1 MNKDKINNYGA
12 TFKDSPVF
20 YILSRAVVLFFVI
33 IIIFPLL
40 YTLSLSVRSP
50 ETVYSAKYF
59 LIPDEF
65 SFENYIDAFGYAEQR
80 LKVTFP
86 RMFLNSIIVVTA
98 SVSLIISL
106 SIFAAFS
113 FSHLKFPMKESLY
126 NVMIASVAMPAQV
139 LLIPMFYI
147 LIYFGIINTYLAVI
161 LAYAGF
167 LIPIGILILR
177 MFFEQIPY
185 ELTEAGITDGATDLQ
200 LLTRILLP
208 LAKPALATCIILLFL
223 DTWNEFVYAMVFMQD
238 SSIHTIPVA
247 LAKIGTSRY
256 HINIGTYS
264 AAVMITIIP
273 VLIIF
278 AVFQRWFIAGITMGS
293 LKHL

>member
-1 MNKDKINNYGA
+1 
-12 TFKDSPVF
+12 
-20 YILSRAVVLFFVI
+20 
-33 IIIFPLL
+33 
-40 YTLSLSVRSP
+40 
-50 ETVYSAKYF
+50 
-59 LIPDEF
+59 
-65 SFENYIDAFGYAEQR
+65 
-80 LKVTFP
+80 
-86 RMFLNSIIVVTA
+86 
-98 SVSLIISL
+98 
-106 SIFAAFS
+106 
-113 FSHLKFPMKESLY
+113 
-126 NVMIASVAMPAQV
+126 
-139 LLIPMFYI
+139 
-147 LIYFGIINTYLAVI
+147 
-161 LAYAGF
+161 
-167 LIPIGILILR
+167 

-278 AVFQRWFIAGITMGS
+278 AVFQRWFIAGITMGA
-293 LKHL
+293 LKH

>member
-1 MNKDKINNYGA
+1 MNKEKINNYGA
-12 TFKDSPVF
+12 TFKSSPAF
-20 YILSRAVVLFFVI
+20 YITSRLVVLFFI
-33 IIIFPLL
+33 IIILFPLL
-40 YTLSLSVRSP
+40 YTLSLSIRSP

-59 LIPDEF
+59 LIPEEF
-65 SFENYIDAFGYAEQR
+65 SFASYIDAFAYAEQR

-86 RMFLNSIIVVTA
+86 RMFLNSMIVVVS
-98 SVSLIISL
+98 SVSLIIFL

-113 FSHLKFPMKESLY
+113 FSHMKFPMKESLY

-139 LLIPMFYI
+139 LLIPMFYL

-185 ELTEAGITDGATDLQ
+185 ELTEASITDGASDLQ

-208 LAKPALATCIILLFL
+208 LAKPAIATCIILLFL
-223 DTWNEFVYAMVFMQD
+223 DTWNEFVYAMIFMQD
-238 SSIHTIPVA
+238 GSIHTVPVA
-247 LAKIGTSRY
+247 LAKLGTSRY

-273 VLIIF
+273 VLIVF
-278 AVFQRWFIAGITMGS
+278 GVFQRWFIAGITMGA
-293 LKHL
+293 LKH

>member
-1 MNKDKINNYGA
+1 MNSEKIVNYGA
-12 TFKDSPVF
+12 TFQRSPIFFIV
-20 YILSRAVVLFFVI
+20 SRLVVLFFII

-40 YTLSLSVRSP
+40 YTLSLSIRSP
-50 ETVYSAKYF
+50 ETIYSAKFF
-59 LIPDEF
+59 LIPEEF
-65 SFENYIDAFGYAEQR
+65 SIQNYYDAFFYAEER
-80 LKVTFP
+80 LKVSFP
-86 RMFLNSIIVVTA
+86 RMFLNSIIVTFA

-139 LLIPMFYI
+139 LLIPLFYI
-147 LIYFGIINTYLAVI
+147 LIYFGIINTYFAVI

-177 MFFEQIPY
+177 MFFEQIPK
-185 ELTEAGITDGATDLQ
+185 ELTEAGITDGATDFQ
-200 LLTRILLP
+200 LLINILLP
-208 LAKPALATCIILLFL
+208 LAKPAIATCIILLFL

-238 SSIHTIPVA
+238 TSIHTIPVA

-278 AVFQRWFIAGITMGS
+278 AVFQRWFIAGITMGA
-293 LKHL
+293 LKH